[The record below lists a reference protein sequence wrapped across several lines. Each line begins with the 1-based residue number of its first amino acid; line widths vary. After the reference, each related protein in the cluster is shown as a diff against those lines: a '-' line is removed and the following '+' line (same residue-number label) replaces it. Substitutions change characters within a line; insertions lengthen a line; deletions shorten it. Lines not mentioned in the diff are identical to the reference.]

1 MELKTIA
8 WIAGGLAIA
17 GLSGLLGVWI
27 WRRKKTTAEKAEEE
41 LLKRTASPRPEPPP
55 QPKPPQ
61 TPSSSPTSAS
71 ATMRTAG
78 EQSPRTSASAS
89 ASGLGSF
96 VSAATIASTLVG
108 SPTSDGHREARDS
121 GQRHETI
128 AAEPAPEHEPAESF
142 ADEQTSP
149 AANEAPVLIKFNERR
164 KVHKIR
170 RGAVVDV
177 QTPDDAGVGDFRV
190 SRDDVHVALIE
201 QDPSRVRLRL
211 DGGEG
216 MVRLSLIDRSD
227 RPVCAWKFKLVA

>member
-27 WRRKKTTAEKAEEE
+27 WRRKKTSAEKAEEE

-61 TPSSSPTSAS
+61 TPSSSPSSAS
-71 ATMRTAG
+71 TTTRTAG
-78 EQSPRTSASAS
+78 DQSPRTSAS

-96 VSAATIASTLVG
+96 VSAATIASTISG
-108 SPTSDGHREARDS
+108 SPISDGHREARDS

-128 AAEPAPEHEPAESF
+128 AAEPAPEPAESF

-149 AANEAPVLIKFNERR
+149 AANEAPVLIKFNDRR

>member
-55 QPKPPQ
+55 QPKPPN
-61 TPSSSPTSAS
+61 TTSSSPGSAS
-71 ATMRTAG
+71 ATTRTAG
-78 EQSPRTSASAS
+78 DQSPRTSASAS

-108 SPTSDGHREARDS
+108 SPTSDGHREARK
-121 GQRHETI
+121 HETS
-128 AAEPAPEHEPAESF
+128 AAEPAPEPAESF
-142 ADEQTSP
+142 VDEQTSP
-149 AANEAPVLIKFNERR
+149 AANEAPVLIKFNDRR

-216 MVRLSLIDRSD
+216 MVRLCLIDHSD

>member
-27 WRRKKTTAEKAEEE
+27 WRRKKTSAEKAEEE

-55 QPKPPQ
+55 QPKPPH

-71 ATMRTAG
+71 ATTRTAAD
-78 EQSPRTSASAS
+78 QSPRTSAS

-108 SPTSDGHREARDS
+108 SRHREARK
-121 GQRHETI
+121 HETI
-128 AAEPAPEHEPAESF
+128 VAEPAPEPAESF
-142 ADEQTSP
+142 VDEQTSP
-149 AANEAPVLIKFNERR
+149 AANEAPVLIKFNDRR